1 MKDKLESIAMPEY
14 GVTDIVS
21 RITFIP
27 TRYPHETPDE
37 AIVRGTAQAH
47 EAILELARMLGRKLA
62 RDVASGRIK
71 LDDDGNIVDVPQQDA
86 QETKP
91 AKARLRKRAAE
102 KG

>member
-21 RITFIP
+21 RVTFIP

-62 RDVASGRIK
+62 RDVASGRIT
-71 LDDDGNIVDVPQQDA
+71 LDDDGNIVDV
-86 QETKP
+86 
-91 AKARLRKRAAE
+91 L
-102 KG
+102 